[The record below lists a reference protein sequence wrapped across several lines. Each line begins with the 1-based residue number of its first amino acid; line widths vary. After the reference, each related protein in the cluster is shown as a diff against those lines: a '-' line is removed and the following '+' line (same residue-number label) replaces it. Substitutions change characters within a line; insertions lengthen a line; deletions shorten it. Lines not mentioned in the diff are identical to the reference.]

1 MKPKKTILI
10 VEDEPDIIKY
20 IKEILTGKFDVETAT
35 TGSQALDKAKEF
47 LPDIILLDIMLR
59 KIDGFEVCRQIKN
72 DPDLENTKIII
83 QSAKAMKQDKED
95 GLKAGADAYITKPF
109 DHNTLL
115 ETIEDLL
122 GSKN

>member
-59 KIDGFEVCRQIKN
+59 KIDGFEVCRRIKN
-72 DPDLENTKIII
+72 DPNLENTKIII
-83 QSAKAMKQDKED
+83 QSAKAMQQDKEN
-95 GLKAGADAYITKPF
+95 GFEAGADAYITKPF

-122 GSKN
+122 GSKD